1 MALSVARFESDK
13 LTYKIAVET
22 AVGPTTVHQDVTQDN
37 GKLYSIDV
45 ENGSSS
51 TEAYLKITLTD
62 VATGITVG
70 TTNPDIVVFCPTSSN
85 VRWKMPDGITVTKLS
100 FWAAS
105 DPGVSS
111 TAAIS
116 GGNVKVTFVTS

>member
-1 MALSVARFESDK
+1 MALSVARFEDDK
-13 LTYKIAVET
+13 LTYKIVVDT
-22 AVGPTTVHQDVTQDN
+22 AAPVTATTDVTQDN

-51 TEAYLKITLTD
+51 TVAFLKITLTD
-62 VATGITVG
+62 VDSGVVPG

-85 VRWKMPDGITVTKLS
+85 VRWKMPDGITFTKLS
-100 FWAAS
+100 YWMVS

-111 TAAIS
+111 TGAIS
-116 GGNVKVTFVTS
+116 GGNVNVTFVTS